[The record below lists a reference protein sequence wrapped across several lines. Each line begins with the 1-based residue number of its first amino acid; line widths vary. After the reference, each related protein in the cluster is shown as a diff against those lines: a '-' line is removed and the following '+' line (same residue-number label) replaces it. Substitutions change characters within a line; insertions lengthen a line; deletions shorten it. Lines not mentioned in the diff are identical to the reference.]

1 MYQLLGSTTL
11 VVFSAFCAA
20 ACGASTIDTGR
31 PSNDSQSTANAPAAA
46 HAAGGNVT
54 DPSAPISERFATL
67 DDYLAFLERTQAPVD
82 GPWYREVKPG
92 IYELQT
98 GGNLHLDG
106 PNPSSQTFTREEL
119 KRKFGFSR

>member
-1 MYQLLGSTTL
+1 
-11 VVFSAFCAA
+11 
-20 ACGASTIDTGR
+20 
-31 PSNDSQSTANAPAAA
+31 
-46 HAAGGNVT
+46 VT

-67 DDYLAFLERTQAPVD
+67 DDYLAYLERTQAPVD

-106 PNPSSQTFTREEL
+106 ASPSRQTFTREEL